1 MARVL
6 AEQRGQEKGT
16 AHPDPFDEETPDL
29 GNDDQSYVPSMEK
42 EGAKEITVAGLV
54 LVARDPGGRALLL
67 QRAVSSDDPAS
78 GKWEYP
84 GGHLEEGESPLEGAI
99 REWKEEVGCPLP
111 PGEVK
116 ASQVQPNGIYQL
128 FVYVVESE
136 DVLDINGSPD
146 DRQVLSPDDPDQ
158 DNIEVVAWWSVKDI
172 KDNPAVR
179 KEVQSTDWSIFSK
192 ALRKTSAK
200 VSKYL
205 QNPRD
210 KTDDWHHGSPKEF
223 DNPEPGQEEGL
234 NEHPHWNAYLGTHW
248 TSLLQ
253 VAAKFAR
260 DKYSKFQDRPKGS
273 GHVLTANL
281 AISKPKR
288 YASEFDMDSEAYN
301 HAWEHFAPHDPDGW
315 DKEDLKAD
323 PEMAAH
329 VRNTWDRPGGSAYW
343 LGNHPQ
349 AKEMAESFK
358 NHLQSQGHDGV
369 VYGNEWETPK
379 GHKCAITFDPSQHH
393 NVRSRQTKTSAAP
406 EHETW
411 FDPEDIDHVR
421 KTWAALAR
429 LAATVPCECGHPQS
443 DHSRNRGTCTTCWRI
458 AV

>member
-1 MARVL
+1 MVFPEFAHQVQPLESMPEPKGMWAKGAPVVHNQTGQTGVIHTQPVEMYGGKMMKVKWKGNPKPETLTERQVHL

-16 AHPDPFDEETPDL
+16 AHPDAFDEETPDL

-42 EGAKEITVAGLV
+42 EGAKEITVAGLAVVAQDTGRV
-54 LVARDPGGRALLL
+54 LML
-67 QRAVSSDDPAS
+67 QRAVDDDDPAS
-78 GKWEYP
+78 GKWEFP

-146 DRQVLSPDDPDQ
+146 DRQVLNPDDPDQ

-234 NEHPHWNAYLGTHW
+234 NEHRLFRY
-248 TSLLQ
+248 SL
-253 VAAKFAR
+253 
-260 DKYSKFQDRPKGS
+260 DISPPGS
-273 GHVLTANL
+273 G
-281 AISKPKR
+281 
-288 YASEFDMDSEAYN
+288 E
-301 HAWEHFAPHDPDGW
+301 
-315 DKEDLKAD
+315 
-323 PEMAAH
+323 
-329 VRNTWDRPGGSAYW
+329 VRT
-343 LGNHPQ
+343 
-349 AKEMAESFK
+349 
-358 NHLQSQGHDGV
+358 
-369 VYGNEWETPK
+369 
-379 GHKCAITFDPSQHH
+379 
-393 NVRSRQTKTSAAP
+393 
-406 EHETW
+406 
-411 FDPEDIDHVR
+411 
-421 KTWAALAR
+421 
-429 LAATVPCECGHPQS
+429 
-443 DHSRNRGTCTTCWRI
+443 
-458 AV
+458 